1 MIGPA
6 PTSSDATYQGIYLQ
20 GNGANTDVS
29 HITISNN
36 RLLNYNVN
44 SGDYG
49 IALYALT
56 SGVATSAIS
65 VYGNDI
71 VNFPKCWSIS
81 NGIAAALNLWNNTEG
96 CTSASTI
103 PSATPHITQSQ
114 FNTTLSKPLSG
125 IGAYIPTAGTLG
137 FNQSVVTDSNGT
149 LQTSG
154 ASPANNVPQP
164 NTRVWGYD
172 VANHTTAFTGLGF
185 SITNATGSTPTA
197 ANFTVSNQNLPVINY
212 ASAATTG
219 DSAGFVEGQAALAIS
234 SNPTLQAWVNLPNS
248 TDYGGGASGVR
259 IWVGMGTAMTA
270 NAPGSDT
277 PAGNYVAFRASTNA
291 SDTDWEC
298 VSATGSSSQTV
309 VSSGVTI
316 STATAYTLAI
326 SATTSSVTYYIDGA
340 SVCTITTNIPAAGAV
355 FLPYV
360 QSTTLSNNSR
370 NLQVGYIYKE
380 QNTPQ

>member
-1 MIGPA
+1 
-6 PTSSDATYQGIYLQ
+6 
-20 GNGANTDVS
+20 
-29 HITISNN
+29 
-36 RLLNYNVN
+36 
-44 SGDYG
+44 
-49 IALYALT
+49 
-56 SGVATSAIS
+56 
-65 VYGNDI
+65 
-71 VNFPKCWSIS
+71 
-81 NGIAAALNLWNNTEG
+81 
-96 CTSASTI
+96 
-103 PSATPHITQSQ
+103 
-114 FNTTLSKPLSG
+114 
-125 IGAYIPTAGTLG
+125 
-137 FNQSVVTDSNGT
+137 
-149 LQTSG
+149 
-154 ASPANNVPQP
+154 
-164 NTRVWGYD
+164 
-172 VANHTTAFTGLGF
+172 
-185 SITNATGSTPTA
+185 
-197 ANFTVSNQNLPVINY
+197 
-212 ASAATTG
+212 
-219 DSAGFVEGQAALAIS
+219 
-234 SNPTLQAWVNLPNS
+234 
-248 TDYGGGASGVR
+248 
-259 IWVGMGTAMTA
+259 MTA